1 MHLELSSR
9 REDATSA
16 LHDTAA
22 MQQLTP
28 LWQCRVLIVDDDE
41 IVRAQ
46 LSALLKRERYEVQ
59 VAASAE
65 EAIQMLDTVN
75 CQIVLTD
82 WQMPGMDGLALCRR
96 VRLEHVQGYVYLMM
110 LTVRESKQD
119 MLLSLAAGADDY
131 IVKGSSAEEILAR
144 MEVARRI
151 THLECSL
158 RQSIRENKR
167 LSVTDP
173 LTAAHNRRYL
183 MKYLPRE
190 LARALR
196 YNRPLSVLFCDID
209 GFKNINDHLGHSAG
223 DRVLQ
228 EFVLRATRSIRE
240 KSDWLVRYG
249 GDEFVVVMPE
259 TDLKGANCAAQKL
272 HHIFASPPLIVH
284 QRLLKANVSVG
295 TAALETHRELSR
307 TSAAELLR
315 AADRALYANKRSA
328 KNRVTAV
335 PTGAAVTTPAGAA
348 VTRAPTS
355 RPTIEGVPTPRPR
368 ERSRG

>member
-1 MHLELSSR
+1 MHLER
-9 REDATSA
+9 RSEREEDSIA
-16 LHDTAA
+16 LLDTTIV
-22 MQQLTP
+22 QQLAP
-28 LWQCRVLIVDDDE
+28 QWQCRVLIVDDDD

-46 LSALLKRERYEVQ
+46 LSTMLKQAHYDVQ
-59 VAASAE
+59 VAASGE
-65 EAIQMLDTVN
+65 EAMQLLDTVN

-96 VRLEHVQGYVYLMM
+96 VRLEHVQGYVYVMM

-131 IVKGSSAEEILAR
+131 IVKGSSVEEILAR

-158 RQSIRENKR
+158 RLSNRENRR

-190 LARALR
+190 LARAQR

-209 GFKNINDHLGHSAG
+209 GFKKVNDCLGHCAG

-228 EFVLRATRSIRE
+228 EFVLRANRCIRE
-240 KSDWLVRYG
+240 KSDWLVRSG
-249 GDEFVVVMPE
+249 GDEFIVVMPE
-259 TDLKGANCAAQKL
+259 TDLKGANCVAQKL
-272 HHIFASPPLIVH
+272 SRIFASPPLVIH
-284 QRLLKANVSVG
+284 ERPLKITVSVG
-295 TAALETHRELSR
+295 ATALETNRELSR

-315 AADRALYANKRSA
+315 AADQALYASKRSTKDQVMA
-328 KNRVTAV
+328 RS
-335 PTGAAVTTPAGAA
+335 AA
-348 VTRAPTS
+348 R
-355 RPTIEGVPTPRPR
+355 R
-368 ERSRG
+368 